1 MDAFGK
7 HTFSWQLPVL
17 TLLVL
22 LIAPALLHVLRLWLH
37 IDFDWLLPAIIAWAA
52 FSAAYF
58 GLMGWKA
65 YLAHQ
70 STKQVKEY
78 EHLKEMEREA
88 REERGKY
95 GTAQALTSPPPTIE
109 EVLNSTQALIDRMR
123 AIMGREQSEN
133 PEIRVL
139 EERIWKITLDY
150 VQKQFPL
157 AVAKEEA
164 PPAKEI
170 KDESANQSIE

>member
-1 MDAFGK
+1 MEAFGK
-7 HTFSWQLPVL
+7 HTFPWQLPVF
-17 TLLVL
+17 TLLAL
-22 LIAPALLHVLRLWLH
+22 LFTPALLHVLRLWLH

-58 GLMGWKA
+58 GLLSWKA
-65 YLAHQ
+65 YLEHQ
-70 STKQVKEY
+70 SIRQFKEH

-95 GTAQALTSPPPTIE
+95 GTAQVPASPPPTIE

-123 AIMGREQSEN
+123 DIMSKEQSES

-139 EERIWKITLDY
+139 EERMWKITLDY

-164 PPAKEI
+164 LPAKEI
-170 KDESANQSIE
+170 KDKSANQSTE